1 MASRFSKL
9 NLPLLYP
16 NAPISTSK
24 HRRIS
29 SSTVNSYSL
38 KEVNWIYT
46 NVMCILSEQ
55 CGKMAAGSMRIKK
68 QLSHP
73 YVSNKESIRK
83 SITSK

>member
-55 CGKMAAGSMRIKK
+55 CGKMAAVRMRIPT
-68 QLSHP
+68 QHYHP
-73 YVSNKESIRK
+73 YESNKEYTKKEVIG
-83 SITSK
+83 